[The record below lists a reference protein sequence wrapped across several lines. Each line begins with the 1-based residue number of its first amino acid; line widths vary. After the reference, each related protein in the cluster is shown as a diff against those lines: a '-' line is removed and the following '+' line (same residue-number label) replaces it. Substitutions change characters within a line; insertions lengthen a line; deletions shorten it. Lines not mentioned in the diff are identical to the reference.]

1 MDHSQF
7 KANQTAAV
15 YVADGLD
22 ERTLEAFEMHMMG
35 CTECIDDVE
44 SWRAIKVNL
53 PTRARPARAP
63 AVLGR
68 NVHAGAGHAGT
79 GHSRVGR
86 SGVGY
91 AAPGWRMA
99 ASLVVGGV
107 LGTAGGWFGHQS
119 QTPNLDSTQT
129 AFFNV
134 PAATRGAGDCTALRL
149 APDTRFAVLR
159 VPGVA
164 RDRQVIAADAE
175 KRELP
180 ASRYISRLQ
189 PDGSHL
195 VRIDTQAL
203 DGREVFL
210 EARAVDG
217 FGEPLGCVTSQVAT
231 TR

>member
-1 MDHSQF
+1 MDHAQF
-7 KANQTAAV
+7 KAKQTAAV

-35 CTECIDDVE
+35 CTECVDDVE
-44 SWRAIKVNL
+44 TWRAVKVNM
-53 PTRARPARAP
+53 PTRARPARVP

-68 NVHAGAGHAGT
+68 NTHTAV
-79 GHSRVGR
+79 
-86 SGVGY
+86 
-91 AAPGWRMA
+91 GWRMA
-99 ASLVVGGV
+99 ASLVAGGV

-134 PAATRGAGDCTALRL
+134 PAATRGAGDCTPLRL
-149 APDTRFAVLR
+149 APDTRFALLR
-159 VPGVA
+159 VPGVS
-164 RDRQVIAADAE
+164 RDRQVTVADAE

-180 ASRYISRLQ
+180 ASRYTSRLQ

-195 VRIDTQAL
+195 VRIDAQAL

-210 EARAVDG
+210 EAHAADG
-217 FGEPLGCVTSQVAT
+217 FGEPLGCVTGQVT
-231 TR
+231 SGR

>member
-1 MDHSQF
+1 MDHAQF
-7 KANQTAAV
+7 KAKQTAAI

-22 ERTLEAFEMHMMG
+22 DHTLEAFEMHMMG
-35 CTECIDDVE
+35 CNECVEDVE
-44 SWRAIKVNL
+44 TWRAIKLNM

-68 NVHAGAGHAGT
+68 ST
-79 GHSRVGR
+79 Q
-86 SGVGY
+86 
-91 AAPGWRMA
+91 AAIGWRMA

-107 LGTAGGWFGHQS
+107 LGTAGGWFGHES
-119 QTPNLDSTQT
+119 QAPNLDSTQT

-134 PAATRGAGDCTALRL
+134 PAATRGAGDCSPLRI

-159 VPGVA
+159 VPGVT

-175 KRELP
+175 KHELP
-180 ASRYISRLQ
+180 AARYTSRLQ

-203 DGREVFL
+203 NGRDVFL
-210 EARAVDG
+210 EARAPDG
-217 FGEPLGCVTSQVAT
+217 FSEPLGCVTTEFPQ
-231 TR
+231 R

>member
-7 KANQTAAV
+7 KAKQTAAV

-68 NVHAGAGHAGT
+68 NTH
-79 GHSRVGR
+79 

-91 AAPGWRMA
+91 AAAGWRMA

-159 VPGVA
+159 VPGVS

-210 EARAVDG
+210 EARATDG
-217 FGEPLGCVTSQVAT
+217 FGEPLGCVTGQVPTA
-231 TR
+231 R

>member
-1 MDHSQF
+1 MDHAQF
-7 KANQTAAV
+7 KAKQTAAV

-35 CTECIDDVE
+35 CTECVEDVE
-44 SWRAIKVNL
+44 SWRAIKVNI
-53 PTRARPARAP
+53 PSRTRPARAP

-68 NVHAGAGHAGT
+68 NA
-79 GHSRVGR
+79 HSAV
-86 SGVGY
+86 
-91 AAPGWRMA
+91 GWRMA

-134 PAATRGAGDCTALRL
+134 PAATRGAGDCTPLRL

-159 VPGVA
+159 VPGVS

-175 KRELP
+175 KHELP
-180 ASRYISRLQ
+180 ASRYTSRLQ

-210 EARAVDG
+210 EARAADG
-217 FGEPLGCVTSQVAT
+217 FGEPLGCVTGQVAQV
-231 TR
+231 R

>member
-1 MDHSQF
+1 MDHAQF
-7 KANQTAAV
+7 KAKQTAAV

-35 CTECIDDVE
+35 CTECVEDVE
-44 SWRAIKVNL
+44 TWRAVKVNM

-68 NVHAGAGHAGT
+68 NT
-79 GHSRVGR
+79 HSAV
-86 SGVGY
+86 
-91 AAPGWRMA
+91 GWRMA
-99 ASLVVGGV
+99 ASLVAGGV

-149 APDTRFAVLR
+149 APDTRFALLR
-159 VPGVA
+159 VPGVS
-164 RDRQVIAADAE
+164 RDRQVTAADAE

-180 ASRYISRLQ
+180 ASRYTSRLQ

-195 VRIDTQAL
+195 VRIDAQAL

-210 EARAVDG
+210 EAHAADG
-217 FGEPLGCVTSQVAT
+217 FGEPLGCVTGQVASG
-231 TR
+231 R

>member
-1 MDHSQF
+1 MDHALF
-7 KANQTAAV
+7 KAKQTAAV

-22 ERTLEAFEMHMMG
+22 EHTLEAFEMHMMG
-35 CTECIDDVE
+35 CTECVDDVE
-44 SWRAIKVNL
+44 TWRAIKVNM
-53 PTRARPARAP
+53 PTQARPVRKP
-63 AVLGR
+63 AVLGG
-68 NVHAGAGHAGT
+68 NTHAA
-79 GHSRVGR
+79 V
-86 SGVGY
+86 
-91 AAPGWRMA
+91 GWRMA

-134 PAATRGAGDCTALRL
+134 PAATRGAGDCTPLRL

-159 VPGVA
+159 VPGVS

-180 ASRYISRLQ
+180 ASRYTSRLQ

-195 VRIDTQAL
+195 VRIDAQAL
-203 DGREVFL
+203 DGRDVFL
-210 EARAVDG
+210 EAHAADG
-217 FGEPLGCVTSQVAT
+217 FGEPLGCVTGQIK
-231 TR
+231 

>member
-1 MDHSQF
+1 MDHAQF
-7 KANQTAAV
+7 KAKQTAAV

-44 SWRAIKVNL
+44 SWRAIKVNI

-68 NVHAGAGHAGT
+68 NSRSGVGHAGT
-79 GHSRVGR
+79 GHA
-86 SGVGY
+86 GVGY
-91 AAPGWRMA
+91 SAAGWRMA

-149 APDTRFAVLR
+149 ALDTRFAVLR
-159 VPGVA
+159 VPGVS

-180 ASRYISRLQ
+180 ASRYTSRLQ

-210 EARAVDG
+210 EARATDG
-217 FGEPLGCVTSQVAT
+217 FGEPLGCVTGQVAT
-231 TR
+231 AR